1 MTGGRWSRIKEVYEA
16 AVELPAAE
24 RETFIRRACLA
35 EHEIAEEVLRLLRAS
50 EHSDDYLEHPL
61 SVPAATE
68 ASETVPVAGVT
79 IGHYEII
86 AKVGEGGM
94 GQVFKARDPRLG
106 RFVAIKVISP
116 KRGDVAERTIRLLR
130 EARAASALNHP
141 NIVTVYDIGTV
152 PGSNPEAPFVV
163 MEYVEGRTLRDL
175 IADGEIPLKQRLGYA
190 IQIAD
195 ALAAAH
201 ASGIIHRDVKPA
213 NVMVNSL
220 GLAKVLDFGLA
231 RSVVT
236 ESVTR
241 EQPATTPDT
250 GDTVSQQLTKPGF
263 VMGTPA
269 YVSPEQVEGRV
280 LDARSDIFSFGVLL
294 YELLTGTRPFDG
306 STPMVLA
313 AAVLRHTQRPVVE
326 LCPDAGGEIEQIVAK
341 CLAKRPEDRF
351 QQMAEAKAAL
361 EQARDAL
368 VTGKVAVTP
377 ARAYPGTI
385 LAGIVVAGLLGA
397 FLAYYLLTRPEQ
409 PAIPWTAAP
418 LTSYVG
424 VERSPSFSPDG
435 SQIAFSWNGE
445 DRINT
450 DIYVRP
456 TKGGRYLRLTEH
468 PHVDEMPAWS
478 PDGQYIVF
486 RRSEPGFGVS
496 KGAKSTAILISP
508 LGGIERVLAE
518 GDIRFLGWTADSH
531 EVGMSVQVARPEEG
545 PNASRH
551 ALELVSVDTGARRR
565 LIDPPVDTR
574 GDVGFAFS
582 PNGKWLALTRWAPSP
597 ATDVLVMPAGGG
609 DARLLVRENVW
620 TNGLAWT
627 PDSRD
632 IVLAASRDGRR
643 RLWRVPAQRR
653 GASTPQVLTGIEPDA
668 AGPAIFAGR
677 GNTPP
682 ALAFERHNDDVNIW
696 RVDLDQADKGG
707 NPRRLIDST
716 WRESSP
722 AISAD
727 GKKLVFV
734 STRSGISE
742 LFTAG
747 ADGRNQGQLSRFE
760 WNVGSPRW
768 SPDGEKIVFDSFVGD
783 NKELY
788 LIGAA
793 GQNLV
798 RLTNEPKEEARPSWS
813 PDGKWIYFRS
823 ARSGSAEIWRMPSNG
838 GAAQQVTRK
847 GGVEPLASMDGQWV
861 FYIRDR
867 RATELWRVPVGGGE
881 EIKLLDG
888 PVYGYWGVGRDG
900 IYFVDQ
906 FPQNDGSRA
915 VRMYDLK
922 TGKVRAVAQVSGDIA
937 PSLPGLS
944 VSADGKV
951 LILLQVERTEA
962 DLFLVPGFR

>member
-1 MTGGRWSRIKEVYEA
+1 MTGGRWSRIKEVFEA
-16 AVELPAAE
+16 AAEVPSGE
-24 RETFIRRACLA
+24 REAFVRRACLA
-35 EHEIAEEVLRLLRAS
+35 EQDIAEEVLRLLRTS
-50 EHSDDYLEHPL
+50 EHTDDYLERPVGVP
-61 SVPAATE
+61 VPAGS
-68 ASETVPVAGVT
+68 ASETVHAAGVT
-79 IGHYEII
+79 IGHYEVIGKI
-86 AKVGEGGM
+86 GEGGM

-116 KRGDVAERTIRLLR
+116 KRGDVAEQTMRLLR

-152 PGSNPEAPFVV
+152 PGSDPERPFVV

-175 IADGEIPLKQRLGYA
+175 IADGAGPLKQRLGYA

-201 ASGIIHRDVKPA
+201 SGGIIHRDVKPA

-231 RSVVT
+231 RSVVR
-236 ESVTR
+236 ESETHK
-241 EQPATTPDT
+241 QPAAIGD
-250 GDTVSQQLTKPGF
+250 GADTVSQQLTKPGF

-269 YVSPEQVEGRV
+269 YASPEQVEGRV

-294 YELLTGTRPFDG
+294 YELLTGVRPFDG
-306 STPMVLA
+306 STPMMLA
-313 AAVLRHTQRPVVE
+313 AAVLRYTERPVAE
-326 LCPDAGGEIEQIVAK
+326 LCREAAGEVGQIVTR
-341 CLAKRPEDRF
+341 CLAKRVEDRF
-351 QQMAEAKAAL
+351 QHMSDVKVAL
-361 EQARDAL
+361 EKARDAL
-368 VTGKVAVTP
+368 VTGNLAAPPKPAYGVPLVAGVALICVLAAAVT
-377 ARAYPGTI
+377 
-385 LAGIVVAGLLGA
+385 
-397 FLAYYLLTRPEQ
+397 YYLVSRPR
-409 PAIPWTAAP
+409 PAPSPWTAAP

-424 VERSPSFSPDG
+424 VEKSAAFSPDG

-445 DRINT
+445 DRSNT
-450 DIYVRP
+450 DVYVRP
-456 TKGGRYLRLTEH
+456 AKGGRYLRLTEH
-468 PHVDEMPAWS
+468 PHADEMPSWS

-496 KGAKSTAILISP
+496 RSAKSTVILISP

-518 GDIRFLGWTADSH
+518 GDIRFLAWTADSR
-531 EVGMSVQVARPEEG
+531 EVAMAVQVARPEEG

-551 ALELVSVDTGARRR
+551 ALELMSVETGLRRR
-565 LIDPPVDTR
+565 LVEPPVDSR
-574 GDVGFAFS
+574 GDLGFAFS
-582 PNGKWLALTRWAPSP
+582 PDGKWLALARWAPSP
-597 ATDVLVMPAGGG
+597 ATDLLLMPVAGGE
-609 DARLLVRENVW
+609 ARLLLRENVW

-632 IVLAASRDGRR
+632 IVLASSRDGRR
-643 RLWRVPAQRR
+643 RLWRVSAQRR
-653 GASTPQVLTGIEPDA
+653 GGPAPQVLTGIEPDA
-668 AGPAIFAGR
+668 AAPSVFAGR
-677 GNTPP
+677 GNTPS

-696 RVDLDQADKGG
+696 RVDLDAKDG
-707 NPRRLIDST
+707 NPRRLVDST

-742 LFTAG
+742 LFTAN
-747 ADGRNQGQLSRFE
+747 ADGKNQGQLSRLE
-760 WNVGSPRW
+760 LNVGSPRW
-768 SPDGEKIVFDSFVGD
+768 SPDGNRIVFDSFVGD
-783 NKELY
+783 NKEIY
-788 LIGAA
+788 VIGAA

-798 RLTNEPKEEARPSWS
+798 RLTNQPKEEARPSWS

-823 ARSGSAEIWRMPSNG
+823 ARSGSAQIWRMPSAG
-838 GAAQQVTRK
+838 GDAQRVTRN
-847 GGVEPLASMDGQWV
+847 GGVEALASMDGQWV

-867 RATELWRVPVGGGE
+867 RAPEIWRVPVGGGE
-881 EIKLLDG
+881 ETKLLDG
-888 PVYGYWGVGRDG
+888 PVYGYWGVARDG

-906 FPQNDGSRA
+906 FAQGDGSRQ
-915 VRMYDLK
+915 VRMYDLRTDK
-922 TGKVRAVAQVSGDIA
+922 IRAVAQVAGEIA

-951 LILLQVERTEA
+951 LVLLQVERTEA